1 MFGEGPILSGHWYN
15 PSTGDS
21 FTVKDTYF
29 EDNNLYVITTD
40 GRRMNYDM
48 ISKYVQSDKPIPKQ
62 TQPAQNQNNVLPPEL
77 ASQILNPT
85 NTVSSDSNNSEFGI
99 LEDDMALISGQA
111 TSQVSSQVNK
121 EKAITRDKF
130 NINAVQQLQQ
140 EDEDSMLIRRI
151 LSRSQEPKITCSV
164 EWSKFPNKQLEMLE
178 MMGVDLNKIADY
190 YINKID
196 LQVIKD
202 KIKEDIS
209 KYIQDV
215 LEIET
220 EDVKDTNSDLSTKIK
235 TKETKTT
242 ETKTTE
248 TKQPVNKKK
257 SKKIK

>member
-1 MFGEGPILSGHWYN
+1 MIFGEGPILSGHWYN

-21 FTVKDTYF
+21 FTVRDTYF

-62 TQPAQNQNNVLPPEL
+62 TQPAQNQNNILPPEL

-111 TSQVSSQVNK
+111 NK

-140 EDEDSMLIRRI
+140 EDEDTMLIRRI

-178 MMGVDLNKIADY
+178 MMGVDLDKIADY
-190 YINKID
+190 YIKKID

-202 KIKEDIS
+202 KIKKDIS

-215 LEIET
+215 LVIDT
-220 EDVKDTNSDLSTKIK
+220 EDVKDTKADLSTEIK
-235 TKETKTT
+235 NT
-242 ETKTTE
+242 EIK
-248 TKQPVNKKK
+248 KPVNKKK

>member
-1 MFGEGPILSGHWYN
+1 MLSGHWYN

-21 FTVKDTYF
+21 FTVRDTYF

-62 TQPAQNQNNVLPPEL
+62 TQPAQNQNNMLPPEL

-85 NTVSSDSNNSEFGI
+85 NSVSSDSNNSDFGI
-99 LEDDMALISGQA
+99 LEDDMALISGKANQEN
-111 TSQVSSQVNK
+111 Q
-121 EKAITRDKF
+121 EKTITRDKF

-140 EDEDSMLIRRI
+140 EDEDTMLIRRI
-151 LSRSQEPKITCSV
+151 LSRSQEPEITCGIK
-164 EWSKFPNKQLEMLE
+164 WSKFPNKQLEMLE
-178 MMGVDLNKIADY
+178 MMGVDLDKIADY
-190 YINKID
+190 YIKKID

-202 KIKEDIS
+202 KIKKDIS

-215 LEIET
+215 LVIDT
-220 EDVKDTNSDLSTKIK
+220 EDVKDTKADLSTEIK
-235 TKETKTT
+235 NT
-242 ETKTTE
+242 EI
-248 TKQPVNKKK
+248 KQPVNKKK

>member
-1 MFGEGPILSGHWYN
+1 MFGEGPMLSGHWYN

-21 FTVKDTYF
+21 FTVRDTYF

-85 NTVSSDSNNSEFGI
+85 NSVSSDSNNSDFGI
-99 LEDDMALISGQA
+99 LEDDMALISGKANQEN
-111 TSQVSSQVNK
+111 Q
-121 EKAITRDKF
+121 EKTITRDKF

-140 EDEDSMLIRRI
+140 EDEDTMLIRRI
-151 LSRSQEPKITCSV
+151 LSRSQEPEITCGIK
-164 EWSKFPNKQLEMLE
+164 WSKFPNKQLEMLE
-178 MMGVDLNKIADY
+178 MMGVDLDKIADY
-190 YINKID
+190 YIKKID

-202 KIKEDIS
+202 KIKKDIS

-215 LEIET
+215 LVIDT
-220 EDVKDTNSDLSTKIK
+220 EDVKDTKADLSTEIK
-235 TKETKTT
+235 NT
-242 ETKTTE
+242 EI
-248 TKQPVNKKK
+248 KQPVNKKK

>member
-1 MFGEGPILSGHWYN
+1 MLSGHWYN

-21 FTVKDTYF
+21 FTVRDTYF

-85 NTVSSDSNNSEFGI
+85 NSVSSDSNNSDFGI
-99 LEDDMALISGQA
+99 LEDDMALISGKANQEN
-111 TSQVSSQVNK
+111 Q
-121 EKAITRDKF
+121 EKTITRDKF

-140 EDEDSMLIRRI
+140 EDEDTMLIRRI
-151 LSRSQEPKITCSV
+151 LSRSQEPEITCGIK
-164 EWSKFPNKQLEMLE
+164 WSKFPNKQLEMLE
-178 MMGVDLNKIADY
+178 MMGVDLDKIADY
-190 YINKID
+190 YIKKID

-202 KIKEDIS
+202 KIKKDIS

-215 LEIET
+215 LVIDT
-220 EDVKDTNSDLSTKIK
+220 EDVKDTKADLSTEIK
-235 TKETKTT
+235 NT
-242 ETKTTE
+242 EI
-248 TKQPVNKKK
+248 KQPVNKKK
-257 SKKIK
+257 SKK

>member
-1 MFGEGPILSGHWYN
+1 MFGEGPMLSGHWYN

-21 FTVKDTYF
+21 FTVRDTYF

-85 NTVSSDSNNSEFGI
+85 NSVSSDSNNSDFGI
-99 LEDDMALISGQA
+99 LEDDMALISGKANQEN
-111 TSQVSSQVNK
+111 Q
-121 EKAITRDKF
+121 EKTITRDKF

-140 EDEDSMLIRRI
+140 EDEDTMLIRRI
-151 LSRSQEPKITCSV
+151 LSRSQEPEITCGIK
-164 EWSKFPNKQLEMLE
+164 WSKFPNKQLEMLE

-190 YINKID
+190 YIKKID

-202 KIKEDIS
+202 KIKKDIS

-215 LEIET
+215 LVIDT
-220 EDVKDTNSDLSTKIK
+220 EDVKDTKADLSTEIK
-235 TKETKTT
+235 NT
-242 ETKTTE
+242 EI
-248 TKQPVNKKK
+248 KQPVNKKK
-257 SKKIK
+257 SKK

>member
-48 ISKYVQSDKPIPKQ
+48 ISKYVQSDKPIQKQ

-85 NTVSSDSNNSEFGI
+85 NSVSSDSNNSDFGI

-111 TSQVSSQVNK
+111 NK
-121 EKAITRDKF
+121 EKTITRDKF

-140 EDEDSMLIRRI
+140 EDEDTMLIRRI
-151 LSRSQEPKITCSV
+151 LSRSQEPEITCGIK
-164 EWSKFPNKQLEMLE
+164 WSKFPNKQLEMLD
-178 MMGVDLNKIADY
+178 MMGVDLDKIADY
-190 YINKID
+190 YIKKID

-202 KIKEDIS
+202 KIKKDIS

-215 LEIET
+215 LVIDT
-220 EDVKDTNSDLSTKIK
+220 EDVKDTKSDLSSEIK
-235 TKETKTT
+235 NT
-242 ETKTTE
+242 EIKNTE
-248 TKQPVNKKK
+248 IKQPVNKNK

>member
-85 NTVSSDSNNSEFGI
+85 NTSSSDSNNSEFGI
-99 LEDDMALISGQA
+99 LEDDMALISGQ
-111 TSQVSSQVNK
+111 TNK
-121 EKAITRDKF
+121 EKTITRDQF

-140 EDEDSMLIRRI
+140 EDEDAMLIRRI

-164 EWSKFPNKQLEMLE
+164 EWIKFPNKQLEMLD

-190 YINKID
+190 YTKKID

-209 KYIQDV
+209 KYIQDFLV
-215 LEIET
+215 IDT
-220 EDVKDTNSDLSTKIK
+220 KDVKDTNADLSTEIK
-235 TKETKTT
+235 NKETKQ
-242 ETKTTE
+242 
-248 TKQPVNKKK
+248 KQPVNKKK

>member
-1 MFGEGPILSGHWYN
+1 MDMMFGEGPILSGHWYN

-85 NTVSSDSNNSEFGI
+85 NTVSSDSNNYEFGI
-99 LEDDMALISGQA
+99 LEDDMALI
-111 TSQVSSQVNK
+111 SSQVNK

-220 EDVKDTNSDLSTKIK
+220 EDVKDTNSDLST
-235 TKETKTT
+235 

>member
-1 MFGEGPILSGHWYN
+1 MFGEGPMLSGHWYN

-21 FTVKDTYF
+21 FTVRDTYF

-62 TQPAQNQNNVLPPEL
+62 TQPAQNQNNMLPPEL

-85 NTVSSDSNNSEFGI
+85 NSVSSDSNNSDFGI
-99 LEDDMALISGQA
+99 LEDDMALISGKANQEN
-111 TSQVSSQVNK
+111 Q
-121 EKAITRDKF
+121 EKTITRDKF

-140 EDEDSMLIRRI
+140 EDEDTMLIRRI
-151 LSRSQEPKITCSV
+151 LSRSQEPEITCGIK
-164 EWSKFPNKQLEMLE
+164 WSKFPNKQLEMLE
-178 MMGVDLNKIADY
+178 MMGVDLDKIADY
-190 YINKID
+190 YIKKID

-202 KIKEDIS
+202 KIKKDIS

-215 LEIET
+215 LVIDT
-220 EDVKDTNSDLSTKIK
+220 EDVKDTKADLSTEIK
-235 TKETKTT
+235 NT
-242 ETKTTE
+242 EI
-248 TKQPVNKKK
+248 KQPVNKKK